1 MMIILREQD
10 LHIYVKKATLEENLV
25 EKTCVCFRSLKHVF
39 IEPST
44 KP

>member
-1 MMIILREQD
+1 MRILREKE
-10 LHIYVKKATLEENLV
+10 LPCVKTATLEENLV
-25 EKTCVCFRSLKHVF
+25 EKTCIPFRSIKHVF